1 MADHGGTLQQDLS
14 GYPELLKPKDVQA
27 ILRVSQYRAYRLFHS
42 KGFPS
47 VTLGISGLFIP
58 KARLMVWL
66 GYGLAAYPETVEG
79 RQVVRSISGGK
90 EIVDEFVNDI
100 PGPI

>member
-1 MADHGGTLQQDLS
+1 MTDHCGNLQPDLS

-66 GYGLAAYPETVEG
+66 GYGSITQPQANEG
-79 RQVVRSISGGK
+79 GF
-90 EIVDEFVNDI
+90 E
-100 PGPI
+100 P

>member
-1 MADHGGTLQQDLS
+1 MAKQNDCLQPDFS

-66 GYGLAAYPETVEG
+66 GYCSSDLTNTPEQ
-79 RQVVRSISGGK
+79 R
-90 EIVDEFVNDI
+90 N
-100 PGPI
+100 P

>member
-1 MADHGGTLQQDLS
+1 MAKQNDCLQPDLS
-14 GYPELLKPKDVQA
+14 GYPELLKPKDVQV

-66 GYGLAAYPETVEG
+66 GYGTGPPDGFRREAGQEESSPA
-79 RQVVRSISGGK
+79 
-90 EIVDEFVNDI
+90 FVNFDKS
-100 PGPI
+100 